1 MLFENLTRSAAGAKL
16 IIMDAIEHIKDI
28 YSQPGFRAAARV
40 RPHPFDPYG
49 LIVTLTR
56 RKKKW
61 FAVAAAMSCAD
72 SAAAERTR
80 SGTWTARPDIYIWNL
95 NTAGSIAPGARA

>member
-1 MLFENLTRSAAGAKL
+1 M

-40 RPHPFDPYG
+40 RPYPFDPYG

-56 RKKKW
+56 RQKKR
-61 FAVAAAMSCAD
+61 FAAVAAMSCAD
-72 SAAAERTR
+72 SATAERTM
-80 SGTWTARPDIYIWNL
+80 SGTWTARPGTYIWNL
-95 NTAGSIAPGARA
+95 NTVGSIAPGARV

>member
-1 MLFENLTRSAAGAKL
+1 MLFENLTRSAAGAKVGV
-16 IIMDAIEHIKDI
+16 MEAIEHIKDI
-28 YSQPGFRAAARV
+28 YSLPGFRAAARV
-40 RPHPFDPYG
+40 KPHLFDPYG

-61 FAVAAAMSCAD
+61 FAAAAAMSCAD
-72 SAAAERTR
+72 SVTVERTR
-80 SGTWTARPDIYIWNL
+80 SGTWTARPGTYIWNL